1 MPRAKAKA
9 AKKSAKPISDAASPD
24 IDRIAMIVGNNLG
37 RLRRD
42 RRLSLSEMARVSKIA
57 KATLSNL
64 EAGTG
69 NPTVT
74 TLSSLANVLGVP
86 TAELLES
93 PAPRLIRAN
102 EGPFSKG
109 PVTVGRLVTRH
120 HSSSVDIH
128 EVVFKA
134 DKAFESKQPESDAVE
149 QIYVL
154 VGNLRI
160 EIGDEVYHLDPGDLI
175 QYALRDG
182 AKITALGKD
191 AKVMIIMA
199 YTLRSDRIGSSF
211 T

>member
-1 MPRAKAKA
+1 MPRTKN
-9 AKKSAKPISDAASPD
+9 AKKTPAINADDMLPD
-24 IDRIAMIVGNNLG
+24 MDRVAMIVGNNLR

-42 RRLSLSEMARVSKIA
+42 RRLSLSEMARVSNIA

-69 NPTVT
+69 NPTIT
-74 TLSSLANVLGVP
+74 TLSSLAAVLGVP
-86 TAELLES
+86 AAELLEN
-93 PAPRLIRAN
+93 PAPRLIRAD

-109 PVTVGRLVTRH
+109 SVTSGRLLTRH

-134 DKAFESKQPESDAVE
+134 DKNFESKQPESDAIE
-149 QIYVL
+149 QVYVL
-154 VGNLRI
+154 SGNLRI
-160 EIGDEVYHLDPGDLI
+160 EIGDEIYHLDPGDLI

-211 T
+211 S